1 MSGEVMTK
9 EIAAKELDRICE
21 IVGETPREGDR
32 ETLIAAIQ
40 AGRLRFDEKS
50 DEFVYTLAK
59 PVDRGSGEQLKE
71 IRLHEPNA
79 AETERI
85 NRGVMMIVT
94 DKGTEIDSSNG
105 IKKIQNALF
114 ALGGV
119 EIGFSD
125 RIKNRDISVLSAIIG
140 FFG

>member
-1 MSGEVMTK
+1 MSEVMTR
-9 EIAAKELDRICE
+9 EVAANELDRICE
-21 IVGETPREGDR
+21 LLDETPRDGDR
-32 ETLIAAIQ
+32 ETLIDAIQ
-40 AGRLRFDEKS
+40 AGRLRFDEKT
-50 DEFVYTLAK
+50 DEFVYTLAR
-59 PVDRGSGEQLKE
+59 PVDRGSMEALKE

-85 NRGVMMIVT
+85 NRGVKMVVT
-94 DKGTEIDSSNG
+94 DKGTEIDSANG

-119 EIGFSD
+119 ELGFSNL
-125 RIKNRDISVLSAIIG
+125 IKNRDISVLSAIIG